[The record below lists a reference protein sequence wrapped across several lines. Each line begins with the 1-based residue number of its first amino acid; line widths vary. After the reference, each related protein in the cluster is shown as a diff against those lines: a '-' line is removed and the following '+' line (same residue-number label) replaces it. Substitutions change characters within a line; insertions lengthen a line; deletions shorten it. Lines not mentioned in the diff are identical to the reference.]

1 MVHSN
6 GFTAIRHITHESP
19 DARNEADITVRRADA
34 AEHQHQRANDAEML
48 SSHRADNTDGHQTGI
63 KNTSTPREAHG

>member
-1 MVHSN
+1 MASRLL
-6 GFTAIRHITHESP
+6 GTSP
-19 DARNEADITVRRADA
+19 MKAQMLETKVDITVRRADA